1 MDPDPDTANFFIE
14 NIGLFIAM
22 LICLICSGFFSA
34 TETAFTS
41 FNKIRMKN
49 SAQDGNKK
57 ASLVIKLEEKYEKLL
72 TGILIGNNIVNIA
85 LSSIAT
91 LYFID
96 LFTGLA
102 NNPESVG
109 STVST
114 AVVTVAVLLFGEIAP
129 KVIARQNPDKTATAF
144 APVINAVMILLTPFT
159 LIFGAWSN
167 LMVKLFRSKEQITM
181 TEEELI
187 TIVDEAEEGGALES
201 EEGDLIRSAIEF
213 SDVSAGDILTP
224 RVEICAISKDASVEE
239 IAKTFIENSYSRL
252 PVYGEDMDDIIGIL
266 HEKDFFIAYHNNNKT
281 VTKHIQKPVHVSE
294 HIKITDLL
302 QTLKAKKCHMAI
314 VVDEYGGTM
323 GIVTMEDIIE
333 ELIGDVFDEHDE
345 VTNDYKELPDGSF
358 NVKCSADLDDFLDK
372 FEIFVDDD
380 EDLPQTVN
388 GFIMKELETFPQ
400 VGDSFVYKNLKIEIK
415 KIGSKRVEEIHVSV
429 IKDEEQS
436 EEE

>member
-1 MDPDPDTANFFIE
+1 MDPDPNTANFFID
-14 NIGLFIAM
+14 NIGYFIAM
-22 LICLICSGFFSA
+22 LLLLIGSAFFSSA
-34 TETAFTS
+34 ETSFTS

-49 SAQDGNKK
+49 LAQSGNKR
-57 ASLVIKLEEKYEKLL
+57 AEAVLKLESNYEKFL

-91 LYFID
+91 LYFTKLLIN
-96 LFTGLA
+96 A
-102 NNPESVG
+102 VENPSSLG
-109 STVST
+109 ATLSTIVT
-114 AVVTVAVLLFGEIAP
+114 TVAVLIFGEISP
-129 KVIARQNPDKTATAF
+129 KVIARQNADKMAMFF
-144 APVINAVMILLTPFT
+144 APLIKAIMFILTPFI

-167 LMVKLFRSKEQITM
+167 LMAKIFRSKEQNTM

-213 SDVSAGDILTP
+213 SDVCAGDILTP
-224 RVEICAISKDASVEE
+224 RVDICAISKEDSIEE
-239 IAKTFIENSYSRL
+239 IAKKFIETSYSRL
-252 PVYGEDMDDIIGIL
+252 PVYGEDLDDIVGVL

-302 QTLKAKKCHMAI
+302 QTLKSKKCHMAI

-333 ELIGDVFDEHDE
+333 ELIGDVWDEHDE
-345 VTNDYKELPDGSF
+345 ITNDYKELPDGSYI
-358 NVKCSADLDDFLDK
+358 VKCSADLDDFLEK
-372 FEIFVDDD
+372 FEILVNDE

-400 VGDSFVYKNLKIEIK
+400 VGDSFEYQNLKIEIK
-415 KIGSKRVEEIHVSV
+415 KIGSKRVEEIHVTV
-429 IKDEEQS
+429 VKNDEEKT
-436 EEE
+436 EE

>member
-1 MDPDPDTANFFIE
+1 MDPDPDTANFFID
-14 NIGLFIAM
+14 NIGSLIAM
-22 LICLICSGFFSA
+22 LVCLIFSGFFSS

-49 SAQDGNKK
+49 NAQDGNKK
-57 ASLVIKLEEKYEKLL
+57 ASLVLRLEEKYEKLI

-96 LFTGLA
+96 LFKS
-102 NNPESVG
+102 ESIG
-109 STVST
+109 SAVST
-114 AVVTVAVLLFGEIAP
+114 AIVTVAVLIFGEISP
-129 KVIARQNPDKTATAF
+129 KVIARQNPDRTAMLF
-144 APVINAVMILLTPFT
+144 APVINAILVLLTPFT
-159 LIFGAWSN
+159 LIFGAWSK
-167 LMVKLFRSKEQITM
+167 LMAKTFRSKEQITM

-224 RVEICAISKDASVEE
+224 RVDICAISKDASVEE
-239 IAKTFIENSYSRL
+239 IAKTFMENSFSRL

-302 QTLKAKKCHMAI
+302 QTLKSKKCHMAI
-314 VVDEYGGTM
+314 VVDEFGGTM

-345 VTNDYKELPDGSF
+345 VTNDYKELSDGSF
-358 NVKCSADLDDFLDK
+358 NVKCSADLDDFLEK
-372 FEIFVDDD
+372 FEITVDDD

-400 VGDSFVYKNLKIEIK
+400 VGDSFMYQNLKIEIK
-415 KIGSKRVEEIHVSV
+415 KIGSKRVEEVHVSV
-429 IKDEEQS
+429 VNDEEQAN
-436 EEE
+436 EE

>member
-1 MDPDPDTANFFIE
+1 MDPDPNTANFFID
-14 NIGLFIAM
+14 NIGSLIAM
-22 LICLICSGFFSA
+22 LVCLICSGFFSA

-49 SAQDGNKK
+49 TAQDGNKK
-57 ASLVIKLEEKYEKLL
+57 ASLVLKLEEKYEKLI

-91 LYFID
+91 LYFIE
-96 LFTGLA
+96 LFTGVVS
-102 NNPESVG
+102 NSSSIG

-114 AVVTVAVLLFGEIAP
+114 AAVTIAVLLFGEIAP
-129 KVIARQNPDKTATAF
+129 KVIARQNPDKTAMNF
-144 APVINAVMILLTPFT
+144 APIINAIMVILTPFT
-159 LIFGAWSN
+159 FVFGAWSA
-167 LMVKLFRSKEQITM
+167 LMVKIFRSKEQNTM

-201 EEGDLIRSAIEF
+201 AEGDLIRSAIEF

-224 RVEICAISKDASVEE
+224 RVDICAISRDATVEE
-239 IAKTFIENSYSRL
+239 IAKTFIENAYSRL
-252 PVYGEDMDDIIGIL
+252 PVYGEDIDDIVGVL
-266 HEKDFFIAYHNNNKT
+266 HEKDFFLAYHNNNKT
-281 VTKHIQKPVHVSE
+281 VTKYIQKPVHVSE
-294 HIKITDLL
+294 HIKIDDLL
-302 QTLKAKKCHMAI
+302 KTLKAKKCHMAI
-314 VVDEYGGTM
+314 VVDEFGGTM

-358 NVKCSADLDDFLDK
+358 IVKCSADLDDFLAK
-372 FEIFVDDD
+372 FEISVDDE

-388 GFIMKELETFPQ
+388 GFIMKELGTFPQ
-400 VGDSFVYKNLKIEIK
+400 VGDSFNYQTLKIDIK
-415 KIGSKRVEEIHVSV
+415 KISSKRVEEVQITVV
-429 IKDEEQS
+429 KNEEQT